1 MPDIQRSSI
10 PLPGMTDSSLHLA
23 DRTVSAQNGDC
34 FQTDGTILAFDFGKK
49 RIGIAVGNTALKLAH
64 PLTTIHSEKN
74 DQRFAAIHTLIE
86 HWQPVLLVVG
96 LPSHSDGTAH
106 EMTHLCQRFARR
118 LAGRFNIKVL
128 LVDERYT
135 SRTAS
140 VTLHQAGISGRKQKP
155 FLDQIAAQHILQSF
169 FDEPHAYLVTA

>member
-1 MPDIQRSSI
+1 
-10 PLPGMTDSSLHLA
+10 MTDSLLPLI
-23 DRTVSAQNGDC
+23 DRTASAQPDDHPETNGA
-34 FQTDGTILAFDFGKK
+34 ILAFDFGKK
-49 RIGIAVGNTALKLAH
+49 RIGVAVGNTALKLAH

-74 DQRFAAIHTLIE
+74 AQRFAAIHALIE
-86 HWQPVLLVVG
+86 NWQPVLLVVG

-118 LAGRFNIKVL
+118 LAGRFNIQTR

-140 VTLHQAGISGRKQKP
+140 AALHQAGVSGRKQKP
-155 FLDQIAAQHILQSF
+155 ILDQVAAQHILQSF
-169 FDEPHAYLVTA
+169 FDERHACPATA